1 MRQRETRVSG
11 FLTPLSVLFSTPE
24 SRVGPGPRVEPQDAG
39 LTAVKVGMRA
49 RRATAFLERPDRGRH
64 FVLSRWRPAAPW
76 RELGGGA
83 DQALDRHP
91 CVARRGRKPR
101 EKMKIGQTLRSGS
114 FEFDLHEKKPWLV
127 PQTD

>member
-1 MRQRETRVSG
+1 METRVSD
-11 FLTPLSVLFSTPE
+11 FLTPSSVLFSTPE

-76 RELGGGA
+76 RELGGAPCGSTRGPGPTRDSGVERA
-83 DQALDRHP
+83 HLGLRTASPGLGCEALH
-91 CVARRGRKPR
+91 V
-101 EKMKIGQTLRSGS
+101 
-114 FEFDLHEKKPWLV
+114 LV
-127 PQTD
+127 GC